1 MSLKRALKQAVI
13 TVLALERCSSSEIS
27 RRIRCPLN
35 QLLRDTISSIAVKE
49 GDGKD
54 AVWKLSDR
62 SYLQFSRIAEL
73 DPFVLKISVE
83 DRDTIIK
90 RAAKAFGRL
99 RLDQQNPA
107 WKKLLPVEDR
117 KNVEWWKAF
126 SQYHLNTDNIK
137 ASTPAM
143 KPVSFSSKTGLPKRN
158 EVKKSDKPKSFQAEK
173 ANGTPKLAPSSKPV
187 SKKAEKEQKPSASTK
202 TQASSKPKNPSPLSR
217 SSPLNATDLEK
228 DHPVQKKPAAS
239 PPSAK
244 RKADGTPND
253 HTPPK
258 RSRQDPSSAEKSAA
272 SSAGPPKRKGADP
285 DSDRSAASTPL
296 KKAKAPSG
304 VGAPAVNGAR
314 ANGIHA
320 APRAASGG
328 GGIETP
334 SASASEDSG
343 SPVELTWHQKVKLAQ
358 NFKRYYGRYKARHE
372 ELSARARKGEA
383 VGEAE
388 EGELWTMHRRL
399 QSMKAKIYGAEG

>member
-1 MSLKRALKQAVI
+1 MSFKRALKQAVI
-13 TVLALERCSSSEIS
+13 TVLALDRCSSSEIS

-35 QLLRDTISSIAVKE
+35 QHLRDTISGMAVKE

-62 SYLQFSRIAEL
+62 SYLQFSRVPEL
-73 DPFVLKISVE
+73 DPFVLKISIE
-83 DRDTIIK
+83 DRDTIVK
-90 RAAKAFGRL
+90 QAAKAFGRL
-99 RLDQQNPA
+99 RLDQQNLA

-137 ASTPAM
+137 ATTPAM

-173 ANGTPKLAPSSKPV
+173 TNGTPKLAPSSKPV
-187 SKKAEKEQKPSASTK
+187 SKKAEKEQKPSASMK
-202 TQASSKPKNPSPLSR
+202 AQPSSKPKNPSPLSK

-228 DHPVQKKPAAS
+228 EHPAHKKAAAS

-244 RKADGTPND
+244 RKADGTPTD

-258 RSRQDPSSAEKSAA
+258 RSRQDPSSAEKSMP
-272 SSAGPPKRKGADP
+272 SSAGQPKRKGPDP
-285 DSDRSAASTPL
+285 SSDRSAASTPL
-296 KKAKAPSG
+296 KKSKGSG
-304 VGAPAVNGAR
+304 SSGAAVNGAR
-314 ANGIHA
+314 ANGIHGGA
-320 APRAASGG
+320 RAPSGMD
-328 GGIETP
+328 TP
-334 SASASEDSG
+334 SGSASSDSG

-358 NFKRYYGRYKARHE
+358 NFRRYYGRYKARHE
-372 ELSARARKGEA
+372 ELSARARAGEV